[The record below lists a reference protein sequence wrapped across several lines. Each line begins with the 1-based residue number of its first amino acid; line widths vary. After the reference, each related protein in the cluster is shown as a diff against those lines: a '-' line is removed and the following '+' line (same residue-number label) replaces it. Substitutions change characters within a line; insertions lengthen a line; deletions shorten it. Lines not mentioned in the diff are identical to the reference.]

1 VQTQPLSRDVD
12 LRETSPSS
20 PGSMTR
26 TRQDL
31 AAEIVATPHH
41 YSKAAVEWAQ
51 AVIDAFSA
59 A

>member
-1 VQTQPLSRDVD
+1 VQTQSAPRDAD
-12 LRETSPSS
+12 LRDASPGA
-20 PGSMTR
+20 PGSMTQ

-51 AVIDAFSA
+51 AVIESFPA